1 MATEA
6 ELIATLS
13 RVFGDTPLHANLLVG
28 IGDDA
33 AVMKESGRALV
44 ASADMAV
51 EGVHFRRDW
60 SSLEQ
65 IGGKLAVANF
75 ADIFA
80 MGAEPK
86 YLLVT
91 AGLTP
96 DIGIEEIEELA
107 IGIKQQADAVGAIVV
122 GGDLSSSPVLTLSMT
137 ALGEM
142 PAGRAAITRAGAQV
156 GDTVVLSGVPG
167 YSAAGLAALRAG
179 RADEFTSVVTQHQL
193 PVLDIAAAKAFAAAS
208 VNSMC
213 DISDGLLS
221 ELGHIAKA
229 SIVGIEISSKALAS
243 PVLDEIASKL
253 GANVWEWI
261 LAGGEDHLF
270 VGTTS
275 GVIPEGA
282 IEIGAVIEGDSVRV
296 IDRDIPSSSG
306 FRHFE

>member
-1 MATEA
+1 MASEF
-6 ELIATLS
+6 ELIAALS
-13 RVFGDTPLHANLLVG
+13 RIFGDAPLHSQLLVG

-60 SSLEQ
+60 SSLSQ

-75 ADIFA
+75 ADIYA

-96 DIGIEEIEELA
+96 DIGTKEIEELA
-107 IGIKQQADAVGAIVV
+107 IGIKQQADAVGAMVV

-137 ALGEM
+137 ALGELST
-142 PAGRAAITRAGAQV
+142 GQAAITRAGARG
-156 GDTVVLSGVPG
+156 GDAVIISGIPG

-179 RADEFTSVVTQHQL
+179 RADEFTTVVAHHQL
-193 PVLDIAAAKAFAAAS
+193 PPLNTVAADSFARAG

-213 DISDGLLS
+213 DVSDGLIS
-221 ELGHIAKA
+221 ELNHIAKA
-229 SIVGIEISSKALAS
+229 SGVGMEITSTPLHSSLLEEVAQ
-243 PVLDEIASKL
+243 KL
-253 GANVWEWI
+253 GADVWEWI

-275 GVIPEGA
+275 GAIPEDA
-282 IEIGAVIEGDSVRV
+282 IVIGRVVEGNDVRV
-296 IDRDIPSSSG
+296 VDRHTPEVGG
-306 FRHFE
+306 FSHFN

>member
-1 MATEA
+1 METEA
-6 ELIATLS
+6 ELIAALS
-13 RVFGDTPLHANLLVG
+13 RIFGDSPLRADLLVG

-60 SSLEQ
+60 SSLAQ

-96 DIGIEEIEELA
+96 DIGIVEIEELA
-107 IGIKQQADAVGAIVV
+107 IGIKRQADAVGAIVV
-122 GGDLSSSPVLTLSMT
+122 GGDLSSSPVLTLSIT

-142 PAGRAAITRAGAQV
+142 PIGRGGITRAGARV
-156 GDTVVLSGVPG
+156 GDTVIVSGVPG

-193 PVLDIAAAKAFAAAS
+193 PVLDIVAAKAFASAS

-213 DISDGLLS
+213 DVSDGLLS

-229 SIVGIEISSKALAS
+229 SGVGIEISAAILAS

-253 GANVWEWI
+253 GADVWEWI

-282 IEIGAVIEGDSVRV
+282 IEIGTVIEGDSVRV
-296 IDRDIPSSSG
+296 IDRDVPTISG

>member
-6 ELIATLS
+6 ELIAALS
-13 RVFGDTPLHANLLVG
+13 RVFGDSPLRADLLVG

-44 ASADMAV
+44 ACADMAV

-60 SSLEQ
+60 SSLAQ

-75 ADIFA
+75 ADVFA
-80 MGAEPK
+80 MGAAPK

-96 DIGIEEIEELA
+96 DIGIKEIEELA

-142 PAGRAAITRAGAQV
+142 PTGRAAMTRAGAQV
-156 GDTVVLSGVPG
+156 GDTVIVSGVPG

-193 PVLDIAAAKAFAAAS
+193 PVLDFASAKAFAAAS

-213 DISDGLLS
+213 DVSDGLLS
-221 ELGHIAKA
+221 ELGHIAKG
-229 SIVGIEISSKALAS
+229 SGVGIEISSATLVS
-243 PVLDEIASKL
+243 PVLHEIASKL
-253 GANVWEWI
+253 GADAWEWI

-275 GVIPEGA
+275 GAIPEGA
-282 IEIGAVIEGDSVRV
+282 IEIGTVVEGNSVRV

>member
-13 RVFGDTPLHANLLVG
+13 RVFGDTPLRADLLVG

-33 AVMKESGRALV
+33 AVLKESGRALV
-44 ASADMAV
+44 AGADMAV

-60 SSLEQ
+60 SSLAQ

-75 ADIFA
+75 ADIYA

-122 GGDLSSSPVLTLSMT
+122 GGDLSSSPVLTMSMT
-137 ALGEM
+137 AMGEM
-142 PAGRAAITRAGAQV
+142 PAGRAAITRAGARV

-167 YSAAGLAALRAG
+167 YSAAGLAALRGG
-179 RADEFTSVVTQHQL
+179 RANEFTSVVKQHQL
-193 PVLDIAAAKAFAAAS
+193 PVLDIAAAKAFAATG

-213 DISDGLLS
+213 DVSDGLLS

-229 SIVGIEISSKALAS
+229 SGVGIEISSAILAS

-253 GANVWEWI
+253 GADVWEWI

-275 GVIPEGA
+275 GAIPEDA
-282 IEIGAVIEGDSVRV
+282 IAIGSVIQGDTVRV
-296 IDRDIPSSSG
+296 VDRHTPEVGG
-306 FRHFE
+306 FSHFT

>member
-6 ELIATLS
+6 ELIAALA
-13 RVFGDTPLHANLLVG
+13 RIFGDSPLRADLLVG

-33 AVMKESGRALV
+33 AVVKESGRALV

-60 SSLEQ
+60 SSLAQ

-75 ADIFA
+75 ADVFA
-80 MGAEPK
+80 MGAAPK

-96 DIGIEEIEELA
+96 DIGIKEIEELA
-107 IGIKQQADAVGAIVV
+107 IGIKQQADAVGVIVV
-122 GGDLSSSPVLTLSMT
+122 GGDLSSSPVLTVSMT

-142 PAGRAAITRAGAQV
+142 PTGRAAITRAGAKV
-156 GDTVVLSGVPG
+156 GDRVIVSDSPG

-179 RADEFTSVVTQHQL
+179 RADEFTSVVDRHTL
-193 PVLDIAAAKAFAAAS
+193 PPLNIHAAESFARAG

-213 DISDGLLS
+213 DVSDGLLS

-229 SIVGIEISSKALAS
+229 SGVGIEIASKPLAS
-243 PVLDEIASKL
+243 PVLDDIASRL
-253 GANVWEWI
+253 GVDVWEWI

-270 VGTTS
+270 VATTS
-275 GVIPEGA
+275 GDLPSGA
-282 IEIGAVIEGDSVRV
+282 IDIGTVVEGDSVRV
-296 IDRDIPSSSG
+296 IDRDVPRMSG
-306 FRHFE
+306 FRHFD